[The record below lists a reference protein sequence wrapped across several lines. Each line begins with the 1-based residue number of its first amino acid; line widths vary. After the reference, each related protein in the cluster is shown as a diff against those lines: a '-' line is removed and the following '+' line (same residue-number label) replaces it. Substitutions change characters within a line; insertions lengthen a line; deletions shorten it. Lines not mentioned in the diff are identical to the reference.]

1 MSRTR
6 PSHLSPFLSTW
17 SLPKEASLSKRS
29 GIIILFSGVEGKER
43 GFVVQGGRRRVYKST
58 IEAFGRL
65 RIVLTTGLKSP
76 VGEKL

>member
-1 MSRTR
+1 MCTGRWGLFICDGGGRS
-6 PSHLSPFLSTW
+6 SHSCDGSCCPG
-17 SLPKEASLSKRS
+17 A
-29 GIIILFSGVEGKER
+29 VEGKER